1 MKIRNKL
8 LIGFGSLTA
17 ILLVLTLISYDRM
30 GSLNEQLNQV
40 YQDDEAKRELDDIA
54 ASGTKVL
61 EVLETS
67 CVSAS
72 GEGAA

>member
-8 LIGFGSLTA
+8 LIGFGSLMA

-40 YQDDEAKRELDDIA
+40 YQDRYM
-54 ASGTKVL
+54 KVRKTTAIRGQ
-61 EVLETS
+61 VNDM
-67 CVSAS
+67 VK
-72 GEGAA
+72 

>member
-8 LIGFGSLTA
+8 LIGFGSLMA

-40 YQDDEAKRELDDIA
+40 YQERYV
-54 ASGTKVL
+54 KVRK
-61 EVLETS
+61 TT
-67 CVSAS
+67 AIR
-72 GEGAA
+72 G

>member
-8 LIGFGSLTA
+8 LIGFGSLMA

-40 YQDDEAKRELDDIA
+40 YQDRYMKVRKTTTIRGQVNDMAKVILI
-54 ASGTKVL
+54 
-61 EVLETS
+61 
-67 CVSAS
+67 
-72 GEGAA
+72 